1 MIMFQ
6 QGLTTQLQVFNSSS
20 ILSLVHRK
28 VVKLLTQRKGEVLL
42 VDVDELDKIRGIMK
56 YLKGENELEE

>member
-1 MIMFQ
+1 MIIFQ
-6 QGLTTQLQVFNSSS
+6 QGLTTQLQVFNTRS

>member
-1 MIMFQ
+1 MIIFQ
-6 QGLTTQLQVFNSSS
+6 QGLTTQLQVFNTRL

>member
-1 MIMFQ
+1 MIIFQ
-6 QGLTTQLQVFNSSS
+6 QGLTTQLQVSNTSS